1 MKFYRHICIYFL
13 TIVVLTLSAY
23 SYNNT
28 RTRIYLETKNGYKID
43 KLVFGINKLASS
55 SLDTALSEFEAP
67 PFAPPQGQGIN
78 AGFVIYDTT
87 QESNI
92 WTYLDLRPFPKSDTS
107 WVYYKIQALIG
118 AGDIITVKWAG
129 IGAEIDSAILTD
141 VVTNGMLINVDMKK
155 SSSVV
160 MPNEFVDEFY
170 LKVKYPNDVEDVSDE
185 NTNIA
190 IPVIYPNPAENEINI
205 SSGDIIESLTIVN
218 TNGSSRQISDI
229 YSSDYC
235 LDIRDLPCGSYI
247 LIINT
252 KNFSSYTNQFIKL
265 K

>member
-1 MKFYRHICIYFL
+1 M
-13 TIVVLTLSAY
+13 TVVLSLSAF

-43 KLVFGINKLASS
+43 KLIFGINKLASN
-55 SLDTALSEFEAP
+55 SLDTALGEYEAP

-87 QESNI
+87 QEANI

-118 AGDIITVKWAG
+118 SGDIITVKWAG
-129 IGAEIDSAILTD
+129 IGSEIDSAILTD
-141 VVTNGMLINVDMKK
+141 VVTNGLLINIDMKK
-155 SSSVV
+155 NSSVV

-170 LKVKYPNDVEDVSDE
+170 LKVKYPNDVEEVLNG
-185 NTNIA
+185 NTNITS
-190 IPVIYPNPAENEINI
+190 PVIYPNPAENELNI
-205 SSGDIIESLTIVN
+205 SSDEIIESLVIIN
-218 TNGSSRQISDI
+218 SDGSGRQISDI
-229 YSSDYC
+229 YSSNYC
-235 LDIRDLPCGSYI
+235 LDIRDLPCGSYT

-252 KNFSSYTNQFIKL
+252 KNSSSYTNQFIKL